1 MICQTLFGRRAK
13 AVGIGVIL
21 TAALSIASVGGAVET
36 ITAPKL
42 VPQYRLNEL
51 LTRLPAGE
59 RWLTHLRDDL
69 LPFWLMD

>member
-1 MICQTLFGRRAK
+1 MICQFGRRAK
-13 AVGIGVIL
+13 VVGIGVIL

-51 LTRLPAGE
+51 LTRLPAGGLF
-59 RWLTHLRDDL
+59 RSKRSVLVYYLLLRT
-69 LPFWLMD
+69 